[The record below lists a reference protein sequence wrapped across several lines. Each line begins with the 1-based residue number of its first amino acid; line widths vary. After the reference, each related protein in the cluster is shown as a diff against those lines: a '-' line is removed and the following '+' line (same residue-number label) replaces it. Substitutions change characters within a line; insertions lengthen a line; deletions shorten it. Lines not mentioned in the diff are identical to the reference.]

1 MIIQMNDVSK
11 TYSGKF
17 GEIKALD
24 RVDFCLEEGEYCAVT
39 GRSGSGK
46 STLMNIA
53 GMLDTPTD
61 GQYVFCGRPVGSMSS
76 RELAGIRS
84 RSIGFVFQSF
94 NLISNLTALENVELP
109 LVYRG
114 MKKSERHKL
123 AVRALESVGLW
134 DRLKHRP
141 GEMSGGQ
148 RQRVAIARAIASQ
161 PKLILADEP
170 TGNLDPAAAREV
182 AQLLRALTESGCSV
196 LLITHDENLA
206 RQADRRVSIEDGR
219 IK

>member
-1 MIIQMNDVSK
+1 MIMQMSNVSK
-11 TYSGKF
+11 IYKGKF

-24 RVDFCLEEGEYCAVT
+24 SVDFCLEEGEYCAVT

-53 GMLDTPTD
+53 GLLDSPTD
-61 GQYVFCGRPVGSMSS
+61 GEYFFCGKPVGDMTS
-76 RELAGIRS
+76 RELTAIRS

-109 LVYRG
+109 LIYRG
-114 MKKSERHKL
+114 MKKNERRKL
-123 AVRALESVGLW
+123 AVRALESVGLY
-134 DRLKHRP
+134 DRLTHKP

-148 RQRVAIARAIASQ
+148 RQRVAIARAVASQ

-170 TGNLDPAAAREV
+170 TGNLDPKASGEV

-206 RQADRRVSIEDGR
+206 RQADRRVSIESGT